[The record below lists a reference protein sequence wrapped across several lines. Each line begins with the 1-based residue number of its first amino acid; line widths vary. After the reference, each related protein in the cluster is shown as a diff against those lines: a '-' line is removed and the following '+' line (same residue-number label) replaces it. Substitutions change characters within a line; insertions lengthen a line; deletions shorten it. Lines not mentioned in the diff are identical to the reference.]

1 MSANKRLG
9 LIGFGQFGRFA
20 APFLTPHFDLLV
32 YDTADIEPFALEF
45 EVQSVTLEEA
55 AACEVVVLAVPIQAM
70 RATLAK
76 IAGSVRDG
84 ALIVDVCSVKGAPLQ
99 WMREALP
106 EHVEI
111 IGTHPMFGPN
121 SAGESLQGQQIVVCP
136 ERTTRLDRVAEFLEG
151 LGLRVIVTDADRHDR
166 ECAHTQALAQYLGR
180 ALRRVEGR
188 ELDIRTP
195 AAVLLR
201 EVEHIVEADSW
212 ELFAAIETVNPYAAE
227 MRREIRERLDELEER
242 LANEPTSQQ

>member
-9 LIGFGQFGRFA
+9 LIGLGQFGRYA
-20 APFLTPHFDLLV
+20 VPYLAPRFDLLV
-32 YDTADIEPFALEF
+32 HDTADIEASARQLG
-45 EVQSVTLEEA
+45 VRSVTLEEA
-55 AACEVVVLAVPIQAM
+55 ASCEVVVLAVPIQAL
-70 RATLAK
+70 R
-76 IAGSVRDG
+76 
-84 ALIVDVCSVKGAPLQ
+84 APLQ

-106 EHVEI
+106 ENVEI

-121 SAGESLQGQQIVVCP
+121 SAGDSLEGQQIVVCP
-136 ERTTRLDRVAEFLEG
+136 ERTTRLDQVQTFLEG

-195 AAVLLR
+195 AAIYLR
-201 EVEHIVEADSW
+201 EVERIVEADSW
-212 ELFAAIETVNPYAAE
+212 ELFAAIETINPSAAE
-227 MRREIRERLDELEER
+227 MRRAIRKRLDELDER
-242 LANEPTSQQ
+242 LADEPTSR

>member
-9 LIGFGQFGRFA
+9 LIGLGQFGRYA
-20 APFLTPHFDLLV
+20 VPYLAPRFDLLV
-32 YDTADIEPFALEF
+32 HDTADIEASARQLG
-45 EVQSVTLEEA
+45 VRSVTLEEA
-55 AACEVVVLAVPIQAM
+55 ASCEVVVLAVPIQAL
-70 RATLAK
+70 RATLGE

-84 ALIVDVCSVKGAPLQ
+84 ALVVDVCSVKGAPLQ

-106 EHVEI
+106 ENVEI

-121 SAGESLQGQQIVVCP
+121 SAGDSLEGQQIVVCP
-136 ERTTRLDRVAEFLEG
+136 ERTTRLDQVQTFLEG

-195 AAVLLR
+195 AAIYLR
-201 EVEHIVEADSW
+201 EVERIVEADSW
-212 ELFAAIETVNPYAAE
+212 ELFAAIETINPYAAE
-227 MRREIRERLDELEER
+227 MRRAIRKRLDELDER
-242 LANEPTSQQ
+242 LADEPTSR